1 MASARRAVALDER
14 LAYAHSALG
23 WASLTPQNLPTAE
36 AELRRAIAL
45 DSAVYRGYEGLA
57 RVYMFMRRPA
67 EQLAAAERGLALDPY
82 SVPAAREMALALST
96 NGRCDEALQLLRP
109 LKDLS
114 PPSGVAGVVRGLCF
128 ARKGMWSESIAE
140 LRWAMETSDA
150 RAALSLLGYAL
161 ARSGRT
167 AEARAILADL
177 LTGRK
182 HSHGAYGIAV
192 VYAGLRDYDQ
202 AFAYLERALPEGS
215 IRVYIMDPLFED
227 LHRDPRFDRL
237 LRTGSAPPPGAET
250 PTRPPAS
257 PTE

>member
-1 MASARRAVALDER
+1 
-14 LAYAHSALG
+14 
-23 WASLTPQNLPTAE
+23 
-36 AELRRAIAL
+36 
-45 DSAVYRGYEGLA
+45 
-57 RVYMFMRRPA
+57 
-67 EQLAAAERGLALDPY
+67 
-82 SVPAAREMALALST
+82 
-96 NGRCDEALQLLRP
+96 
-109 LKDLS
+109 
-114 PPSGVAGVVRGLCF
+114 
-128 ARKGMWSESIAE
+128 MWSESIAE

-150 RAALSLLGYAL
+150 RAALSLLAYAL

-202 AFAYLERALPEGS
+202 AFTWLERALLEGS